1 MLLFTH
7 QRLSVSKSPSELV
20 CLPAHLSCD
29 DKGQQTATDHTR
41 PAGFTVA
48 NV

>member
-1 MLLFTH
+1 MLLFSH

-20 CLPAHLSCD
+20 CLPAQPSCD
-29 DKGQQTATDHTR
+29 EKGQQTASDHTR
-41 PAGFTVA
+41 QDGFTLA